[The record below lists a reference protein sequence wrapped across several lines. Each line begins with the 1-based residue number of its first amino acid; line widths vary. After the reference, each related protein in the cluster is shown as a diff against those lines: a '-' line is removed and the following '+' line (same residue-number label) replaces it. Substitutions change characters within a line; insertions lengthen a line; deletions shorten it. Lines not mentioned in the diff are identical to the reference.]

1 MSSCERGKQ
10 ALVKT
15 PWTRIKIKAKDKVS
29 SPPASRHAS
38 FSGFQHAPKNTP
50 RCTTLAAVINSA
62 LDRNFFKVLNLSD
75 KKKSS
80 AKISTNV
87 KFLCYYA
94 ELIQLSEIF
103 RAPA

>member
-10 ALVKT
+10 A
-15 PWTRIKIKAKDKVS
+15 PWTRMRIEPEDKI
-29 SPPASRHAS
+29 SRPLHGHAS
-38 FSGFQHAPKNTP
+38 FSGFQHPPKNTP

-62 LDRNFFKVLNLSD
+62 LDRNLFKVLNLPD

-94 ELIQLSEIF
+94 ELKIG
-103 RAPA
+103 RAHV

>member
-1 MSSCERGKQ
+1 M
-10 ALVKT
+10 
-15 PWTRIKIKAKDKVS
+15 RIEPDDKI
-29 SPPASRHAS
+29 SRPLHGHAS
-38 FSGFQHAPKNTP
+38 FSGFQHPPKNTP
-50 RCTTLAAVINSA
+50 RCTTHAAVINSA
-62 LDRNFFKVLNLSD
+62 LDRKFFKVLNLPD